1 MLERWNSLPKM
12 ILQTDMVVAVA
23 VAVAVVLLA
32 QDLVAQ
38 AQVHNQADRQR
49 LKLPLWQVCNQNS
62 NVRTT
67 LKEMRK
73 KR

>member
-1 MLERWNSLPKM
+1 MKRLLERWNSLPKM
-12 ILQTDMVVAVA
+12 ILQTDMV
-23 VAVAVVLLA
+23 VAVVLLA

>member
-23 VAVAVVLLA
+23 VVLLA

-38 AQVHNQADRQR
+38 AQVHNQVDRQR

>member
-1 MLERWNSLPKM
+1 MKRLLERWNSLPKM
-12 ILQTDMVVAVA
+12 ILQTDMVVV
-23 VAVAVVLLA
+23 VAVVLLA